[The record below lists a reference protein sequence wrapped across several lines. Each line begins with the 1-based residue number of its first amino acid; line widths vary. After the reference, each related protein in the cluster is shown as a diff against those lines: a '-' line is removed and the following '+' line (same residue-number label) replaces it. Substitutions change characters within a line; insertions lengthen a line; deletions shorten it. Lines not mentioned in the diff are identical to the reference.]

1 MMKYFD
7 YAATTPPYPEVIR
20 SMAEIMEKHFG
31 NPSSLHQYGEEADR
45 LVRHAKEVTA
55 QLLGVKPNEIIWTS
69 GATESNNF
77 ALKGAAMRGGRTQG
91 HIITT
96 SIEHPSVYE
105 CCRQLEQIGFEI
117 SYIDPAPDGIV
128 LLEDIQNALRADT
141 IIVSMMHVNN
151 ETGAVQPVQQV
162 SEWLKKV
169 QPRTLMHVDG
179 VQGFGKLP
187 VVLAKWNIDL
197 YSLSAHKIRGP
208 KGTGLLYIK
217 QGTELFPLLA
227 GGGQENGYRSGTENV
242 AGIVG
247 MTKALRLAATE
258 QYTLA
263 ERLTAFSQLLKTEIQ
278 AIDGLVLTN
287 PAIASPHIIHF
298 CYPGMKSEVIL
309 HSLEQQG
316 CIVSTQSACSSRKAE
331 PSRVLVAMGITREH
345 AASGIRISLGDQHT
359 NQDIE
364 HLITAL
370 RQTVT
375 QLRPLERRTR

>member
-1 MMKYFD
+1 MKYFD
-7 YAATTPPYPEVIR
+7 YAATTPPYPEVIQ
-20 SMAEIMEKHFG
+20 SMAEIMQKHFG

-55 QLLGVKPNEIIWTS
+55 QILGVKPSEIIWTS

-96 SIEHPSVYE
+96 RIEHPSVYE
-105 CCRQLEQIGFEI
+105 CCRQLEQIGFDV
-117 SYIDPAPDGIV
+117 SYIDPASDGIV
-128 LLEDIQNALRADT
+128 RVEDIQNALRPDT
-141 IIVSMMHVNN
+141 IIVSIMHVNN
-151 ETGAVQPVQQV
+151 ETGAVQPIQQLAD
-162 SEWLKKV
+162 WLKKV
-169 QPRTLMHVDG
+169 QPRTLIHVDG

-187 VVLAKWNIDL
+187 VNIAQWNIDL
-197 YSLSAHKIRGP
+197 YSLSAHKLRGP
-208 KGTGLLYIK
+208 KGTGLLYVK

-247 MTKALRLAATE
+247 MTKALRLASTE
-258 QYTLA
+258 QSALS
-263 ERLTAFSQLLKTEIQ
+263 ERLLVWSEQLKIAIQ
-278 AIDGLVLTN
+278 SIEGLVLTN
-287 PAIASPHIIHF
+287 PSVSAPHIVHF
-298 CYPGMKSEVIL
+298 SYPGMKSEVIL

-331 PSRVLVAMGITREH
+331 PSRVLLAMGIEREH

-359 NQDIE
+359 KQDIE

-370 RQTVT
+370 HQTVT

>member
-1 MMKYFD
+1 MKYFD
-7 YAATTPPYPEVIR
+7 YAATTPPYPEVIQ
-20 SMAEIMEKHFG
+20 SMAEIMQKHFG

-55 QLLGVKPNEIIWTS
+55 QILGVKPSEIIWTS

-96 SIEHPSVYE
+96 RIEHPSVYE
-105 CCRQLEQIGFEI
+105 CCRQLEQIGFEV
-117 SYIDPAPDGIV
+117 SYIDPASDGIV
-128 LLEDIQNALRADT
+128 RVEDIQNALRPDT
-141 IIVSMMHVNN
+141 IIVSIMHVNN
-151 ETGAVQPVQQV
+151 ETGAVQPIQQLAD
-162 SEWLKKV
+162 WLKKV
-169 QPRTLMHVDG
+169 QPRTLIHVDG

-187 VVLAKWNIDL
+187 VNIAQWNIDL
-197 YSLSAHKIRGP
+197 YSLSAHKLRGP
-208 KGTGLLYIK
+208 KGTGLLYVK

-247 MTKALRLAATE
+247 MTKALRLTSTE
-258 QYTLA
+258 QSILS
-263 ERLTAFSQLLKTEIQ
+263 ERLLAWSEQLKIAIQ
-278 AIDGLVLTN
+278 SIEGLVLTN
-287 PAIASPHIIHF
+287 PSVSAPHIVHF
-298 CYPGMKSEVIL
+298 SYPGMKSEVIL

-331 PSRVLVAMGITREH
+331 PSRVLLAMGVEREH

-359 NQDIE
+359 KQDIE
-364 HLITAL
+364 YLITAL

-375 QLRPLERRTR
+375 QLRPLERRTH

>member
-1 MMKYFD
+1 MKYFD
-7 YAATTPPYPEVIR
+7 YAATTPPYPEVIQ
-20 SMAEIMEKHFG
+20 SMAEIMQKHFG

-55 QLLGVKPNEIIWTS
+55 QILGVKPSEIIWTS

-96 SIEHPSVYE
+96 RIEHPSVYE
-105 CCRQLEQIGFEI
+105 CCRQLEQIGFDV
-117 SYIDPAPDGIV
+117 SYIDPASDGIV
-128 LLEDIQNALRADT
+128 RVEDIQNALRPDT
-141 IIVSMMHVNN
+141 IIVSIMHVNN
-151 ETGAVQPVQQV
+151 ETGAVQPIQQLADL
-162 SEWLKKV
+162 LKKV
-169 QPRTLMHVDG
+169 QPRTLIHVDG

-187 VVLAKWNIDL
+187 VHIAQWNIDL
-197 YSLSAHKIRGP
+197 YSLSAHKLRGP
-208 KGTGLLYIK
+208 KGTGLLYVK

-247 MTKALRLAATE
+247 MTKALRLASTE
-258 QYTLA
+258 QSTLS
-263 ERLTAFSQLLKTEIQ
+263 ERLLAWSEQLKIAIQ
-278 AIDGLVLTN
+278 SIEELVLTN
-287 PAIASPHIIHF
+287 PSVSAPHIVHF
-298 CYPGMKSEVIL
+298 SYPGMKSEVIL

-331 PSRVLVAMGITREH
+331 PSRVLLAMGVEREH

-359 NQDIE
+359 KQDIE

>member
-1 MMKYFD
+1 MKYFD
-7 YAATTPPYPEVIR
+7 YAATTPPYPEVIQ
-20 SMAEIMEKHFG
+20 SMAEIMQKHFG

-55 QLLGVKPNEIIWTS
+55 QILGVKPSEIIWTS

-96 SIEHPSVYE
+96 RIEHPSVYE
-105 CCRQLEQIGFEI
+105 CCRQLEQIGFDV
-117 SYIDPAPDGIV
+117 SYIDPASDGIV
-128 LLEDIQNALRADT
+128 RVEDIQNALRPDT
-141 IIVSMMHVNN
+141 IIVSIMHVNN
-151 ETGAVQPVQQV
+151 ETGAVQPIQQLAD
-162 SEWLKKV
+162 WLKKV
-169 QPRTLMHVDG
+169 QPRTLIHVDG

-187 VVLAKWNIDL
+187 VNIAQWNIDL
-197 YSLSAHKIRGP
+197 YSLSAHKLRGP
-208 KGTGLLYIK
+208 KGTGLLYVK

-247 MTKALRLAATE
+247 MTKALRLASTE
-258 QYTLA
+258 QSTLS
-263 ERLTAFSQLLKTEIQ
+263 ERLLAWSEQLKIAIQ
-278 AIDGLVLTN
+278 SIEELVLTN
-287 PAIASPHIIHF
+287 PSVSAPHIVHF
-298 CYPGMKSEVIL
+298 SYPGMKSEVIL

-331 PSRVLVAMGITREH
+331 PSRVLLAMGVEREH

-359 NQDIE
+359 KQDIE

>member
-1 MMKYFD
+1 MKYFD
-7 YAATTPPYPEVIR
+7 YAATTPPYPEVIQ
-20 SMAEIMEKHFG
+20 SMAEIMQKHFG

-55 QLLGVKPNEIIWTS
+55 QILGVKPSEIIWTS

-96 SIEHPSVYE
+96 RIEHPSVYE
-105 CCRQLEQIGFEI
+105 CCRQLEQIGFDV
-117 SYIDPAPDGIV
+117 SYIDPASDGIV
-128 LLEDIQNALRADT
+128 RVEDIQNALRPDT
-141 IIVSMMHVNN
+141 IIVSIMHVNN
-151 ETGAVQPVQQV
+151 ETGAVQPIQQLAD
-162 SEWLKKV
+162 WLKKV
-169 QPRTLMHVDG
+169 QSRTLIHVDG

-187 VVLAKWNIDL
+187 VNIAQWNIDL
-197 YSLSAHKIRGP
+197 YSLSAHKLRGP
-208 KGTGLLYIK
+208 KGTGLLYVK

-247 MTKALRLAATE
+247 MTKALRLASTE
-258 QYTLA
+258 QSALS
-263 ERLTAFSQLLKTEIQ
+263 ERLLVWSEQLKIAIQ
-278 AIDGLVLTN
+278 SIEGLVLTN
-287 PAIASPHIIHF
+287 PSVSAPHIVHF
-298 CYPGMKSEVIL
+298 SYPGMKSEVIL

-331 PSRVLVAMGITREH
+331 PSRVLLAMGVEREH

-359 NQDIE
+359 KQDIE

>member
-1 MMKYFD
+1 MKYFD
-7 YAATTPPYPEVIR
+7 YAATTPPYPEVIQ
-20 SMAEIMEKHFG
+20 SMAEIMQKHFG

-55 QLLGVKPNEIIWTS
+55 QILGVKPSEIIWTS

-96 SIEHPSVYE
+96 RIEHPSVYE
-105 CCRQLEQIGFEI
+105 CCRQLEQIGFDVN
-117 SYIDPAPDGIV
+117 YIDPASDGIV
-128 LLEDIQNALRADT
+128 RVEDIQNALRPDT
-141 IIVSMMHVNN
+141 IIVSIMHVNN
-151 ETGAVQPVQQV
+151 ETGAVQPIQQLAD
-162 SEWLKKV
+162 WLKKV
-169 QPRTLMHVDG
+169 QPRTLIHVDG

-187 VVLAKWNIDL
+187 VNIAQWNIDL
-197 YSLSAHKIRGP
+197 YSLSAHKLRGP
-208 KGTGLLYIK
+208 KGTGLLYVK

-247 MTKALRLAATE
+247 MTKALRLTSTE
-258 QYTLA
+258 QSTLS
-263 ERLTAFSQLLKTEIQ
+263 ERLLAWSEQLKIAIQ
-278 AIDGLVLTN
+278 SIEGLVLTN
-287 PAIASPHIIHF
+287 PSVSAPHIVHF
-298 CYPGMKSEVIL
+298 SYPGMKSEVIL

-331 PSRVLVAMGITREH
+331 PSRVLLAMGVEREH

-359 NQDIE
+359 KQDIE

>member
-1 MMKYFD
+1 MKYFD
-7 YAATTPPYPEVIR
+7 YAATTPPYPEVIQ
-20 SMAEIMEKHFG
+20 SMAEIMQKHFG

-55 QLLGVKPNEIIWTS
+55 QILGVKPSEIIWTS

-96 SIEHPSVYE
+96 RIEHPSVYE
-105 CCRQLEQIGFEI
+105 CCRQLEQIGFDV
-117 SYIDPAPDGIV
+117 SYIDPASDGIV
-128 LLEDIQNALRADT
+128 RVEDIQNALRPDT
-141 IIVSMMHVNN
+141 IIVSIMHVNN
-151 ETGAVQPVQQV
+151 ETGAVQPIQQLAD
-162 SEWLKKV
+162 WLKKV
-169 QPRTLMHVDG
+169 QPRTLIHVDG

-187 VVLAKWNIDL
+187 VNIAQWNIDL
-197 YSLSAHKIRGP
+197 YSLSAHKLRGP
-208 KGTGLLYIK
+208 KGTGLLYVK

-247 MTKALRLAATE
+247 MTKALRLASTE
-258 QYTLA
+258 QSTLL
-263 ERLTAFSQLLKTEIQ
+263 ERLLAWSEQLKIAIQ
-278 AIDGLVLTN
+278 SIEGLVLTN
-287 PAIASPHIIHF
+287 PSVSAPHIVHF
-298 CYPGMKSEVIL
+298 SYPGMKSEVIL

-331 PSRVLVAMGITREH
+331 PSRVLLAMGIEREH

-359 NQDIE
+359 KQDIE

-370 RQTVT
+370 HQTVT
-375 QLRPLERRTR
+375 QLRPLERRTH

>member
-1 MMKYFD
+1 MKYFD
-7 YAATTPPYPEVIR
+7 YAATTPPYPEVIQ
-20 SMAEIMEKHFG
+20 SMAEIMQKHFG

-55 QLLGVKPNEIIWTS
+55 QILGVKPSEIIWTS

-96 SIEHPSVYE
+96 RIEHPSVYE
-105 CCRQLEQIGFEI
+105 CCRQLEQIGFDV
-117 SYIDPAPDGIV
+117 SYIDPASDGIV
-128 LLEDIQNALRADT
+128 RVEDIQNALRPDT
-141 IIVSMMHVNN
+141 IIVSIMHVNN
-151 ETGAVQPVQQV
+151 ETGAVQPIQQLAD
-162 SEWLKKV
+162 WLKKV
-169 QPRTLMHVDG
+169 QPRTLIHVDG

-187 VVLAKWNIDL
+187 VNIAQWNIDL
-197 YSLSAHKIRGP
+197 YSLSAHKLRGP
-208 KGTGLLYIK
+208 KGTGLLYVK

-247 MTKALRLAATE
+247 MTKALRLTFTE
-258 QYTLA
+258 QSTLS
-263 ERLTAFSQLLKTEIQ
+263 ERLLAWSEQLKIAIQ
-278 AIDGLVLTN
+278 SIEGLVLTN
-287 PAIASPHIIHF
+287 PSVSAPHIVHF
-298 CYPGMKSEVIL
+298 SYPGMKSEVIL

-331 PSRVLVAMGITREH
+331 PSRVLLAMGVEREH

-359 NQDIE
+359 KQDIE

>member
-1 MMKYFD
+1 MKYFD
-7 YAATTPPYPEVIR
+7 YAATTPPYPEVIQ
-20 SMAEIMEKHFG
+20 SMAEIMQKHFG

-55 QLLGVKPNEIIWTS
+55 QILGVKPSEIIWTS

-96 SIEHPSVYE
+96 RIEHPSVYE
-105 CCRQLEQIGFEI
+105 CCRQLEQIGFDV
-117 SYIDPAPDGIV
+117 SYIDPASDGIV
-128 LLEDIQNALRADT
+128 RVEDIQNALRPDT
-141 IIVSMMHVNN
+141 IIVSIMHVNN
-151 ETGAVQPVQQV
+151 ETGAVQPIQQLAD
-162 SEWLKKV
+162 WLKKV
-169 QPRTLMHVDG
+169 QPRTLIHVDG

-187 VVLAKWNIDL
+187 VNIAQWNIDL
-197 YSLSAHKIRGP
+197 YSLSAHKLRGP
-208 KGTGLLYIK
+208 KGTGLLYVK

-247 MTKALRLAATE
+247 MTKALRLGSTE
-258 QYTLA
+258 QSTLL
-263 ERLTAFSQLLKTEIQ
+263 ERLLAWSEQLKIAIQ
-278 AIDGLVLTN
+278 SIEGLVLTN
-287 PAIASPHIIHF
+287 PSVSAPHIVHF
-298 CYPGMKSEVIL
+298 SYPGMKSEVIL

-331 PSRVLVAMGITREH
+331 PSRVLLAMGVEREH

-359 NQDIE
+359 KQDIE
-364 HLITAL
+364 YLITAL

-375 QLRPLERRTR
+375 QLRPLERRTH

>member
-1 MMKYFD
+1 MKYFD
-7 YAATTPPYPEVIR
+7 YAATTPPYPEVIQ
-20 SMAEIMEKHFG
+20 SMAEIMQKHFG

-55 QLLGVKPNEIIWTS
+55 QILGVKPSEIIWTS

-96 SIEHPSVYE
+96 RIEHPSVYE
-105 CCRQLEQIGFEI
+105 CCRQLEQIGFDV
-117 SYIDPAPDGIV
+117 SYIDPASDGIV
-128 LLEDIQNALRADT
+128 RVEDIQNALRPDT
-141 IIVSMMHVNN
+141 IIVSIMHVNN
-151 ETGAVQPVQQV
+151 ETGAVQPIQQLAD
-162 SEWLKKV
+162 WLKKV
-169 QPRTLMHVDG
+169 QPRTLIHVDG

-187 VVLAKWNIDL
+187 VHIAQWNIDL
-197 YSLSAHKIRGP
+197 YSLSAHKLRGP
-208 KGTGLLYIK
+208 KGTGLLYVK

-247 MTKALRLAATE
+247 MTKALRLASTE
-258 QYTLA
+258 QSTLS
-263 ERLTAFSQLLKTEIQ
+263 ERLLAWSEQLKIAIQ
-278 AIDGLVLTN
+278 SIEGLVLTN
-287 PAIASPHIIHF
+287 PSVSAPHIVHF
-298 CYPGMKSEVIL
+298 SYPGMKSEVIL

-331 PSRVLVAMGITREH
+331 PSRVLLAMGVEREH

-359 NQDIE
+359 KQDIE

>member
-1 MMKYFD
+1 MKYFD
-7 YAATTPPYPEVIR
+7 YAATTPPYPEVIQ
-20 SMAEIMEKHFG
+20 SMAEIMQKHFG

-55 QLLGVKPNEIIWTS
+55 QILGVKPSEIIWTS

-96 SIEHPSVYE
+96 RIEHPSVYE
-105 CCRQLEQIGFEI
+105 CCRQLEQIGFDV
-117 SYIDPAPDGIV
+117 SYIDPASDGIV
-128 LLEDIQNALRADT
+128 RVEDIQNALRPDT
-141 IIVSMMHVNN
+141 IIVSIMHVNN
-151 ETGAVQPVQQV
+151 ETGAVQPIQQLAD
-162 SEWLKKV
+162 WLKKV
-169 QPRTLMHVDG
+169 QPRTLIHVDG

-187 VVLAKWNIDL
+187 VNIAQWNIDL
-197 YSLSAHKIRGP
+197 YSLSAHKLRGP
-208 KGTGLLYIK
+208 KGTGLLYVK

-247 MTKALRLAATE
+247 MTKALRLASTE
-258 QYTLA
+258 QSTLL
-263 ERLTAFSQLLKTEIQ
+263 ERLLAWSEQLKIAIQ
-278 AIDGLVLTN
+278 SIEGLVLTN
-287 PAIASPHIIHF
+287 PSVSAPHIVHF
-298 CYPGMKSEVIL
+298 SYPGMKSEVIL

-331 PSRVLVAMGITREH
+331 PSRVLLAMGVEREH

-359 NQDIE
+359 KQDIE

-375 QLRPLERRTR
+375 QLRPLERRTH

>member
-1 MMKYFD
+1 MKYFD

-20 SMAEIMEKHFG
+20 SMAEIMEKHYG
-31 NPSSLHQYGEEADR
+31 NPSSLHQYGEDADR

-55 QLLGVKPNEIIWTS
+55 QILGVQPNEIIWTS
-69 GATESNNF
+69 GATESNNM
-77 ALKGAAMRGGRTQG
+77 ALKGAAMRGGRTRG

-117 SYIDPAPDGIV
+117 SYIDPEPDGVIS
-128 LLEDIQNALRADT
+128 LEAIQNALRADT
-141 IIVSMMHVNN
+141 IIISMMHVNN
-151 ETGAVQPVQQV
+151 ETGAVQPVQALA
-162 SEWLKKV
+162 EWIKKA
-169 QPRTLMHVDG
+169 QPRTLIHVDG
-179 VQGFGKLP
+179 VQGFGKIP
-187 VVLAKWNIDL
+187 VELAKWGIDL
-197 YSLSAHKIRGP
+197 YSLSAHKLRGP

-247 MTKALRLAATE
+247 MTKALRLVAQE
-258 QYTLA
+258 QSNLA
-263 ERLTAFSQLLKTEIQ
+263 ERLTTFSQLLKTEIQ
-278 AIDGLVLTN
+278 SIEGLVLTN
-287 PAIASPHIIHF
+287 PSVSAPHIVHF
-298 CYPGMKSEVIL
+298 MYPGMKSEVIL
-309 HSLEQQG
+309 HSLEQLG

-331 PSRVLVAMGITREH
+331 PSRVLLAMGIQREH

-359 NQDIE
+359 VQDIQQ
-364 HLITAL
+364 LITAL

>member
-1 MMKYFD
+1 MKYFD
-7 YAATTPPYPEVIR
+7 YAATTPPYPEVIQ
-20 SMAEIMEKHFG
+20 SMAEIMQKHFG

-55 QLLGVKPNEIIWTS
+55 QILGVKPSEIIWTS

-96 SIEHPSVYE
+96 RIEHPSVYE
-105 CCRQLEQIGFEI
+105 CCRQLEQIGFDV
-117 SYIDPAPDGIV
+117 SYIDPASDGIV
-128 LLEDIQNALRADT
+128 RVEDIQNALRPDT
-141 IIVSMMHVNN
+141 IIVSIMHVNN
-151 ETGAVQPVQQV
+151 ETGAIQPIQQLAD
-162 SEWLKKV
+162 WLKKV
-169 QPRTLMHVDG
+169 QSRTLIHVDG

-187 VVLAKWNIDL
+187 VNIAQWNIDL
-197 YSLSAHKIRGP
+197 YSLSAHKLRGP
-208 KGTGLLYIK
+208 KGTGLLYVK

-247 MTKALRLAATE
+247 MTKALRLASTE
-258 QYTLA
+258 QSALS
-263 ERLTAFSQLLKTEIQ
+263 ERLLVWSEQLKIAIQ
-278 AIDGLVLTN
+278 SIEGLVLTN
-287 PAIASPHIIHF
+287 PSVSARHIVHF
-298 CYPGMKSEVIL
+298 SYPGMKSEVIL

-331 PSRVLVAMGITREH
+331 PSRVLLAMGVEREH

-359 NQDIE
+359 KQDIE
-364 HLITAL
+364 HLIIAL
-370 RQTVT
+370 HQTVT

>member
-1 MMKYFD
+1 MKYFD
-7 YAATTPPYPEVIR
+7 YAATTPPYPEVIQ
-20 SMAEIMEKHFG
+20 SMAEIMQKHFG

-55 QLLGVKPNEIIWTS
+55 QILGVKPSEIIWTS

-96 SIEHPSVYE
+96 RIEHPSVYE
-105 CCRQLEQIGFEI
+105 CCRQLEQIGFDV
-117 SYIDPAPDGIV
+117 SYIDPASDGIV
-128 LLEDIQNALRADT
+128 RVEDIQNALRPDT
-141 IIVSMMHVNN
+141 IIVSIMHVNN
-151 ETGAVQPVQQV
+151 EIGAVQPIQQLTD
-162 SEWLKKV
+162 WLKKV
-169 QPRTLMHVDG
+169 QPRTLIHVDG

-187 VVLAKWNIDL
+187 VNIAQWNIDL
-197 YSLSAHKIRGP
+197 YSLSAHKLRGP
-208 KGTGLLYIK
+208 KGTGLLYVK
-217 QGTELFPLLA
+217 QGTKLFPLLA

-247 MTKALRLAATE
+247 MTKALRLASTE
-258 QYTLA
+258 QSTLL
-263 ERLTAFSQLLKTEIQ
+263 ERLLAWSEQLKIAIQ
-278 AIDGLVLTN
+278 SIEGLVLTN
-287 PAIASPHIIHF
+287 PSVSAPHIVHF
-298 CYPGMKSEVIL
+298 SYPEMKSEVIL

-331 PSRVLVAMGITREH
+331 PSRVLLAMGVEREH

-359 NQDIE
+359 KQDIE

-370 RQTVT
+370 HQTVT

>member
-1 MMKYFD
+1 MKYFD
-7 YAATTPPYPEVIR
+7 YAATTPPYPEVIQ
-20 SMAEIMEKHFG
+20 SMAEIMQKHFG

-55 QLLGVKPNEIIWTS
+55 QILGVKPSEIIWTS

-96 SIEHPSVYE
+96 RIEHPSVYE
-105 CCRQLEQIGFEI
+105 CCRQLEQIGFDV
-117 SYIDPAPDGIV
+117 SYIDPASDGIV
-128 LLEDIQNALRADT
+128 RVEDIQNALRPDT
-141 IIVSMMHVNN
+141 IIVSIMHVNN
-151 ETGAVQPVQQV
+151 ETGAVQPIQQLAD
-162 SEWLKKV
+162 WLKKV
-169 QPRTLMHVDG
+169 QPRTLIHVDG

-187 VVLAKWNIDL
+187 VNIAQWNIDL
-197 YSLSAHKIRGP
+197 YSLSAHKLRGP
-208 KGTGLLYIK
+208 KGTGLLYVK

-247 MTKALRLAATE
+247 MTKALRLASTE
-258 QYTLA
+258 QSTLL
-263 ERLTAFSQLLKTEIQ
+263 ERLLAWSEQLKIAIQ
-278 AIDGLVLTN
+278 SIEGLVLTN
-287 PAIASPHIIHF
+287 PSVSAPHIVHF
-298 CYPGMKSEVIL
+298 SYPGMKSEVIL

-331 PSRVLVAMGITREH
+331 PSRVLLAMGIEREH

-359 NQDIE
+359 KQDIE

-370 RQTVT
+370 HQTVT